1 MMKKIKRIFIMLL
14 CTTLLWGCG
23 KSERN
28 TETVSELTP
37 KELQKLNEECI
48 TVKTG
53 ETEMDTETEGTV
65 QLSVEFPDYK
75 SLYLEANE
83 SENPEE
89 FVQKALQQK
98 KFKTC
103 KTEITARVTVENGET
118 VIYKEEAINQLL
130 EKEFTDAINA
140 LAEE

>member
-1 MMKKIKRIFIMLL
+1 MR
-14 CTTLLWGCG
+14 
-23 KSERN
+23 
-28 TETVSELTP
+28 
-37 KELQKLNEECI
+37 
-48 TVKTG
+48 
-53 ETEMDTETEGTV
+53 
-65 QLSVEFPDYK
+65 
-75 SLYLEANE
+75 

-89 FVQKALQQK
+89 FVQAFAAK

>member
-1 MMKKIKRIFIMLL
+1 MKKIKRIFIMLL
-14 CTTLLWGCG
+14 CAGMLWGCG
-23 KSERN
+23 KSEST
-28 TETVSELTP
+28 TETVSESAP
-37 KELQKLNEECI
+37 KDLRELNEECI
-48 TVKTG
+48 TVETG

-65 QLSVEFPDYK
+65 KLSVELPDYK
-75 SLYLEANE
+75 SLYIEASQ

-103 KTEITARVTVENGET
+103 KTEITARIAVENGET

>member
-1 MMKKIKRIFIMLL
+1 M
-14 CTTLLWGCG
+14 
-23 KSERN
+23 SE
-28 TETVSELTP
+28 SAP
-37 KELQKLNEECI
+37 KDLRELNEECI
-48 TVKTG
+48 TIKIG

-75 SLYLEANE
+75 SLYLKRMNWRTGKIIAE
-83 SENPEE
+83 
-89 FVQKALQQK
+89 ALQQK

-103 KTEITARVTVENGET
+103 KAEITARVAVENGET

-130 EKEFTDAINA
+130 EKELTDAINA